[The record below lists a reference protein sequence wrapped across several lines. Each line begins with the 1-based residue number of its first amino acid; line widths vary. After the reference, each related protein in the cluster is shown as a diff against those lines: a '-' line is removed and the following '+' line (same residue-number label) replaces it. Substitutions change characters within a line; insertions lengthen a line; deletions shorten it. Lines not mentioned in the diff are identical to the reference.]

1 MGSRKGNIPLNLP
14 KISKIV
20 VTLQCLP
27 PPPPIYIYIFK
38 ILSCI
43 FEVGQNLLFNFCN
56 YLILLFYVKF
66 VILGAFNVFLG

>member
-20 VTLQCLP
+20 VTLQCLA

-56 YLILLFYVKF
+56 YLILLFLCKIRYF
-66 VILGAFNVFLG
+66 SCF